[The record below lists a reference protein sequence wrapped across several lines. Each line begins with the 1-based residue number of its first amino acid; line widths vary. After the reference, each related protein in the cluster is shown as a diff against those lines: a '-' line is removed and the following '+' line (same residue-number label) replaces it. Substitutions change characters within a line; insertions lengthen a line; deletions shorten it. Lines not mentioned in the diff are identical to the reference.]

1 MHCLIV
7 LYIRMPIAEMKIWLN
22 VFFLNKILKQEHN
35 VKSQCV
41 NQTIHFFFD
50 FVIIGLWYKGL

>member
-1 MHCLIV
+1 
-7 LYIRMPIAEMKIWLN
+7 MKIWLN

-50 FVIIGLWYKGL
+50 FVTIGLWYKGL